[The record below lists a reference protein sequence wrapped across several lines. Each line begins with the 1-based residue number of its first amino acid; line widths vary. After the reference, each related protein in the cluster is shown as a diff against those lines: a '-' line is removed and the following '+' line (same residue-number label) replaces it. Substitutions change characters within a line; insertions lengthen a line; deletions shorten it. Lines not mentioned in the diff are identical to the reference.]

1 MLYLVFVYQVVH
13 YVFVSTNRDVLSQLG
28 LRSVQPVVQ
37 GLESISE
44 SAWEE
49 QRLLQ
54 LVLPEEKQTRNKVR
68 CISNFRTFFFFF
80 FNAWKKFEPC
90 PYRLYHTSPWTCR
103 WWCPTC
109 LWVQPS
115 DFPDAVCHGR
125 SELSREGCVRSSMWR
140 RTWAASI
147 AAASGTPD
155 KWLRDRLVH
164 SFTFS
169 CEESCIRCWPTA
181 PSVQS
186 AVAWFPRGTRQSL
199 YVCLKSVPPPS
210 SSPATGAMTH

>member
-80 FNAWKKFEPC
+80 LMLGRNLNPVPIDCIIPLHGLAADGVPRVFEFSHLIFQMLSVTAGLSSLVKVASVLRCGVVHGPL
-90 PYRLYHTSPWTCR
+90 RSQQLLELLTS
-103 WWCPTC
+103 
-109 LWVQPS
+109 
-115 DFPDAVCHGR
+115 D
-125 SELSREGCVRSSMWR
+125 
-140 RTWAASI
+140 
-147 AAASGTPD
+147 
-155 KWLRDRLVH
+155 
-164 SFTFS
+164 
-169 CEESCIRCWPTA
+169 
-181 PSVQS
+181 
-186 AVAWFPRGTRQSL
+186 
-199 YVCLKSVPPPS
+199 
-210 SSPATGAMTH
+210 